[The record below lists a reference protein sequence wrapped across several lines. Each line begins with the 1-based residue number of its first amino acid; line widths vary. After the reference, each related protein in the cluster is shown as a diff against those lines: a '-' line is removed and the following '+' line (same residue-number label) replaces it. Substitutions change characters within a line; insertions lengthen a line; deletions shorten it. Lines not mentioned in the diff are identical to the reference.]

1 MRDSTHNSPSHVQR
15 APTVPMVSLG
25 CKIYIEAMT
34 SGGVKHEVGEAG
46 PSTSQMARGGKPS
59 ARPHIIREGAHLS
72 RNPSKQKEEWVVA
85 PGSKENRV
93 ISVRAAS
100 PEAHTNGRKRLFGYR
115 PRSVRCVDVP
125 PQLSTKK
132 CKKGAWMVKAAAGLL
147 FD

>member
-1 MRDSTHNSPSHVQR
+1 
-15 APTVPMVSLG
+15 MVSLG

-59 ARPHIIREGAHLS
+59 ARPNIIREGAHLS

-100 PEAHTNGRKRLFGYR
+100 PEAQTKGRKRLCGYR
-115 PRSVRCVDVP
+115 PRSLRCVDVP
-125 PQLSTKK
+125 PPHQEVQGG
-132 CKKGAWMVKAAAGLL
+132 CKEGGGNSEGRLL
-147 FD
+147 QVGSRTPP